1 MTITRQT
8 SNTAAPRA
16 AGTAR
21 AGTPRPRLIIL
32 AGAVL
37 VVLAGLAFAVAALVW
52 PAAPPAPGAARL
64 LTGTGTGTMT
74 IDLFTGAMTSDI
86 TGHLSLL
93 GAETGHDNLTCT
105 QTGADTLRYTGS
117 GTFMAADG
125 DKLFLAIAGTGTFTP
140 TTFQITE
147 TDVITGGTGRFA
159 GARGTY
165 TDTISSVVVSNTPSG
180 LIIRFTATTHGQIR
194 Y

>member
-52 PAAPPAPGAARL
+52 PPAPPGCLPARALAP
-64 LTGTGTGTMT
+64 
-74 IDLFTGAMTSDI
+74 
-86 TGHLSLL
+86 
-93 GAETGHDNLTCT
+93 
-105 QTGADTLRYTGS
+105 
-117 GTFMAADG
+117 
-125 DKLFLAIAGTGTFTP
+125 
-140 TTFQITE
+140 
-147 TDVITGGTGRFA
+147 
-159 GARGTY
+159 
-165 TDTISSVVVSNTPSG
+165 
-180 LIIRFTATTHGQIR
+180 
-194 Y
+194 